1 MYMLFPITFQQEK
14 KLTKIPPM
22 NTNTREEVDEGIEFD
37 GNLDSTRPKLETFP
51 GNVLTNTQYTTKDG
65 DSRPIIYPTEVDI
78 PCLVFHKDFG
88 NSATSESQPS
98 TGEDFGSYFRSW
110 NSDIIRTTAT
120 ETEKAV
126 IDDTGDTRD
135 GTSSFINA
143 VHEVS
148 IGNSCFSDNPTSTQL
163 SNVHHVIFSSG
174 EEPGRPV
181 VVDLNTLTQELD
193 AQTSQFDKYKI
204 DVAGLP
210 AYTYSRTSIQ
220 EIERK
225 CRKHLTKTRFSE
237 RDREAFLSKDVY
249 LFTTVRQN
257 NKFKFATSM
266 DCRIEMKDIAKKMNC
281 TYAPCV
287 FVIQYRQLRS
297 VAHIFEELQEKG
309 LEFCVLILGPK
320 SCIND
325 MQTLHKRLVAFASKS
340 DVFMIGHQSWITDMQ
355 TLHKGLVAFASES
368 DMQDA
373 VDGLL
378 ERFSF
383 SVVRKLMEQIEIDA
397 NIVPD
402 VCKTGDCNETLQEIY
417 QQIRAAYNNSG
428 VPEDERPLIPNND
441 FNYPSN
447 VNEVPDEPAPASVLP
462 PSPTATVS
470 VAPHMQAQSTSI
482 APPPS
487 LEQTPE
493 KRIVLTSEG
502 VSSATVETAPKVL
515 APPSLGRTVTLVSP
529 PRVVAPPKK
538 SEASPPVTTPLTT
551 GEETPVKP
559 PTPICDG
566 FDLASLDEPSPDT
579 PSSPLGYIPQ
589 IGRAPDPSI
598 DKEGAEHL
606 LMMKE
611 KLRQERED
619 ASKMEE
625 QTKIFN
631 QEHDQIKGSE
641 TNKQISQF
649 DPHVPD
655 EPAPASVLPPPPAA
669 TVSVAPPMQAQST
682 SIAPPPSLEQT
693 PEKRIALTSEIVSSA
708 TVETAP
714 TVLAPP
720 SLERTVTLVTP
731 PILAQTPGSVT
742 PRTNINDILKQ
753 ARVHSANLVEEEKV
767 EKPTPPPPSS
777 TLVREDTPRNVL
789 TNPQYTTKDDDS
801 RPIVYPTEVD
811 IPCFLSEKDFGAS
824 ATSKSQLSTGADFSR
839 YFRSWNSDITG
850 TTAKETKIA
859 VIDNTSNTRFGTSS
873 FINATHEVSIGNSC
887 FSDNRSSTQLS
898 NVHHVMSPSGEIP
911 GRPEVVELNTLTQE
925 LDAQTSHFDKYKIDV
940 AGLPAYTYSRTSIQD
955 IERKCRKHLTKTRF
969 SERDR
974 EAFLSKDVYLFTTV
988 RQYNKF
994 QFATSMDCRIEMK
1007 DIANTINCT
1016 YAPCVFV
1023 IEYKQL
1029 RTIAYI
1035 FEELQEKGLEFCVLI
1050 LGHKSCIN
1058 DMQSLHQRLVA
1069 FTSESDM
1076 QDAVDDLL
1084 ERFSFSVLRKLMEQI
1099 GKDTNIG
1106 PNECK
1111 TGDSNETLQEIYQ
1124 QIRAAYNNSEVP
1136 EDERPLIPKN
1146 EFNYPS
1152 NVNEISARVLQIQGV
1167 FACFKNNGRLKIYI
1181 DNTAVKS
1188 ESECTNEVIH
1198 ILAVCGFDKYSVFV
1212 GSLERYWQ
1220 AGDAISNPQIEAT
1233 LGGFANKCIV
1243 LSPPINHYQQENVQ
1257 VHNDEPILV
1266 ALISRHVAT
1275 HLQSGDLKV
1284 SDKILGHIDY
1294 IHDLDWLDIVP
1305 VDVAKEFHNECETR
1319 FRTEDGILKHAE
1331 LSGYTLENRSPVHIW
1346 GAKSAPGLGILSEC
1360 DPSESNN
1367 YIFVAS
1373 RSDENVFCV
1382 PGDSGSIVCSRDR
1395 KGRLFALAILIGKFN
1410 PSKIIEQSQQ
1420 NGNYAN
1426 KYDDISAEEQK
1437 QESNEHAQNKNEQTT
1452 CMGDETAHGT
1462 DNRTL
1467 ITETLI
1473 ESREGL
1479 KLEPTFVALNLLNAF
1494 KGLSEKYNSEFRL
1507 CREKE
1512 EVTA

>member
-1 MYMLFPITFQQEK
+1 
-14 KLTKIPPM
+14 M
-22 NTNTREEVDEGIEFD
+22 NTNKREEVDEGIEFD
-37 GNLDSTRPKLETFP
+37 GNLDSTLPKLSSMLVIKDTP
-51 GNVLTNTQYTTKDG
+51 GNVLTNPQYTTKDG

-78 PCLVFHKDFG
+78 PCLVFHKVFG

-163 SNVHHVIFSSG
+163 SNVHHVISSSG
-174 EEPGRPV
+174 EEPGRPE
-181 VVDLNTLTQELD
+181 VVDLNTLTQEL
-193 AQTSQFDKYKI
+193 
-204 DVAGLP
+204 
-210 AYTYSRTSIQ
+210 
-220 EIERK
+220 
-225 CRKHLTKTRFSE
+225 
-237 RDREAFLSKDVY
+237 
-249 LFTTVRQN
+249 
-257 NKFKFATSM
+257 
-266 DCRIEMKDIAKKMNC
+266 
-281 TYAPCV
+281 
-287 FVIQYRQLRS
+287 
-297 VAHIFEELQEKG
+297 
-309 LEFCVLILGPK
+309 
-320 SCIND
+320 
-325 MQTLHKRLVAFASKS
+325 
-340 DVFMIGHQSWITDMQ
+340 
-355 TLHKGLVAFASES
+355 
-368 DMQDA
+368 
-373 VDGLL
+373 
-378 ERFSF
+378 
-383 SVVRKLMEQIEIDA
+383 
-397 NIVPD
+397 
-402 VCKTGDCNETLQEIY
+402 GDCNETLQEIY

-447 VNEVPDEPAPASVLP
+447 VNEISQFDPQVPDEPAPASVLP
-462 PSPTATVS
+462 PSPTATIS

-606 LMMKE
+606 LIMKE

-619 ASKMEE
+619 ASNMEE
-625 QTKIFN
+625 QTKIFK

-655 EPAPASVLPPPPAA
+655 EPAPASVLPPPPTA

-742 PRTNINDILKQ
+742 PRTDINDILKQ
-753 ARVHSANLVEEEKV
+753 ARVHSAKLVEEEKV

-824 ATSKSQLSTGADFSR
+824 ATSKSQLSTGADFSS

-925 LDAQTSHFDKYKIDV
+925 LDAPTSHFDKYKIDV

-1198 ILAVCGFDKYSVFV
+1198 ILAVCGFEKYSVFV
-1212 GSLERYWQ
+1212 GSLECYWQ

-1233 LGGFANKCIV
+1233 LGGFANKCNG
-1243 LSPPINHYQQENVQ
+1243 LSSPKKLFQQESQ
-1257 VHNDEPILV
+1257 VHAEEPILV

-1284 SDKILGHIDY
+1284 SDKILGHIEY

-1305 VDVAKEFHNECETR
+1305 VDVAKELQNECETR

-1331 LSGYTLENRSPVHIW
+1331 LSGFTLEHRSPVHIW
-1346 GAKSAPGLGILSEC
+1346 GAKSAPGLGFLSEC

-1367 YIFVAS
+1367 YMFFTS
-1373 RSDENVFCV
+1373 RSDEYVFCV

-1420 NGNYAN
+1420 NENYAN
-1426 KYDDISAEEQK
+1426 KYDDISADEQK
-1437 QESNEHAQNKNEQTT
+1437 QESNEHAQNKNEETT
-1452 CMGDETAHGT
+1452 CMGDEPAHGT
-1462 DNRTL
+1462 DHRTESQL
-1467 ITETLI
+1467 Y
-1473 ESREGL
+1473 SREGPQQ
-1479 KLEPTFVALNLLNAF
+1479 EPTFVALNLINAF
-1494 KGLSEKYNSEFRL
+1494 KGLSEKYNYEFRL
-1507 CREKE
+1507 CREKK
-1512 EVTA
+1512 EVKA